1 MLPGGAQPVVDG
13 GNRHAVKRGYLAL
26 RSILKVVED
35 RHLALGL
42 GQIGD
47 RCQDAVEPLAG
58 LRDKVRLGAG

>member
-1 MLPGGAQPVVDG
+1 
-13 GNRHAVKRGYLAL
+13 VKRGYLAL